1 MNNNRGNNDNSDS
14 NNNSF
19 IVIRST
25 ESQTFVLG
33 FASENVAGASRRSW
47 RPCHQALGTHP
58 HVRLLRTPP
67 NYHYPD
73 YILARS
79 ARSEG
84 RHLPDIA
91 YYMKGGIS
99 RNESEG
105 EQDTWEGKQVVAGY
119 RRRSPFTR

>member
-1 MNNNRGNNDNSDS
+1 MNHTRCNNDHSDS
-14 NNNSF
+14 NNNS
-19 IVIRST
+19 VIIIHST
-25 ESQTFVLG
+25 ESQAFVLG
-33 FASENVAGASRRSW
+33 FTSENVAGASRRSW

-79 ARSEG
+79 EG
-84 RHLPDIA
+84 RHLPNIA
-91 YYMKGGIS
+91 YYMKDGIS

-119 RRRSPFTR
+119 RRRSPITR

>member
-1 MNNNRGNNDNSDS
+1 MNHTRGNNDYSDS
-14 NNNSF
+14 NNNSV
-19 IVIRST
+19 IIIRST
-25 ESQTFVLG
+25 ESQAFVLG

-79 ARSEG
+79 EG
-84 RHLPDIA
+84 RHLPNIA
-91 YYMKGGIS
+91 YYMKDGIS

-119 RRRSPFTR
+119 RRRSPITR

>member
-1 MNNNRGNNDNSDS
+1 MNHTRGNNDHSDS
-14 NNNSF
+14 NNNSV
-19 IVIRST
+19 IIIRST
-25 ESQTFVLG
+25 ESQAFVLG

-79 ARSEG
+79 EG
-84 RHLPDIA
+84 RHLPNIA
-91 YYMKGGIS
+91 YCMKGGIS
-99 RNESEG
+99 HNESEG
-105 EQDTWEGKQVVAGY
+105 EQDTWEGKRVVAGY
-119 RRRSPFTR
+119 RRRSPITR